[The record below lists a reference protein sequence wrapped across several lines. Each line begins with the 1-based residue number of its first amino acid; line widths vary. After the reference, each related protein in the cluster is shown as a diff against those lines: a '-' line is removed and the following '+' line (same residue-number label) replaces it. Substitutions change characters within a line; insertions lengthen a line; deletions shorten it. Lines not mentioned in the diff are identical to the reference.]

1 MRPVFYNLDQFDQ
14 IFSPVCI
21 ICISNL
27 PKEKDKNFYEKY
39 LKDFITDLDSDDV
52 ESESGKRRQG
62 HLGPI
67 YPKYGSVFL
76 SFWSKKAAFLSFR
89 LLQEEMPNLR
99 LNILPNINSKTEF
112 YEISLIFFHSTN
124 DTGRMF
130 SITHICKCKIWWWS
144 RQKSLGRFVDNL
156 FFPL

>member
-1 MRPVFYNLDQFDQ
+1 MRPVFSNLDQFDQ

-99 LNILPNINSKTEF
+99 LNILPNINSKIEF
-112 YEISLIFFHSTN
+112 YEIFLIFFIAQMIQE
-124 DTGRMF
+124 G
-130 SITHICKCKIWWWS
+130 C
-144 RQKSLGRFVDNL
+144 
-156 FFPL
+156 FPLLIFVNAKSGGGQGKKVLEGS

>member
-1 MRPVFYNLDQFDQ
+1 MDQSDH

-99 LNILPNINSKTEF
+99 LNILPNINSKIAF
-112 YEISLIFFHSTN
+112 DGISLNFFVAQMIQE
-124 DTGRMF
+124 G
-130 SITHICKCKIWWWS
+130 C
-144 RQKSLGRFVDNL
+144 
-156 FFPL
+156 FPLLIFVNAKSGGGQGKKVLEGM